1 MTVPWVF
8 LGPKRLRLDS
18 QTLGHPT
25 PEIDLVPPAQHEPL
39 PRIDTAVAEALAR
52 PLASPPLGELA
63 RGARRVVIAIPDAS
77 RSCPTALFLPS
88 LLDELRG
95 AGVATNGVQ
104 VMVACGLHAATTA
117 QQKAALVGRRTSAE
131 VKVVDAQGLAQPN
144 AFLGQTRQSVPAFMN
159 LTLAAADLVIAV
171 GTVEPHLYAGFS
183 GGAKT
188 VGIGCAG
195 AQTIAWTHSPVFLE
209 RPGVELGCLVGN
221 PFQEAVRAIAAKTKL
236 RFALDAVVDEDGRVV
251 ALAAG
256 EPVVVQER
264 LAGGRRDAWF
274 RTVAQR
280 YDVILAGIPAP
291 KSESFYQASRA
302 ATYLALTDSP
312 ALDDDGLILLAADLP
327 TGAGDGPG
335 ERNFAEL
342 MEKAEGPDRLI
353 ARALSGEPLGPGG
366 QRAYMMAKAMRRYR
380 VGVVGAREPAAIGA
394 MGVATYDSVARAL
407 ADETR
412 RRGRAARVLAVADAI
427 TTIVR
432 SDAPV

>member
-1 MTVPWVF
+1 MTVTWVF
-8 LGPKRLRLDS
+8 LGSKRLRLDS

-25 PEIDLVPPAQHEPL
+25 PEIDLVPPAQHKPL
-39 PRIDTAVAEALAR
+39 PRIDTAIAGALAR

-63 RGARRVVIAIPDAS
+63 RDVHRVVIAIPDAS
-77 RSCPTALFLPS
+77 RPCPTAVFLPP
-88 LLDELRG
+88 LLDELRA
-95 AGVATNGVQ
+95 AGVATDGVQ
-104 VMVACGLHAATTA
+104 VMVACGLHAPTTA

-144 AFLGQTRQSVPAFMN
+144 AFLGQTRQSVPVFMN
-159 LTLAAADLVIAV
+159 LTLTAADLVIAV

-195 AQTIAWTHSPVFLE
+195 AQTIAWTHSPLFLE
-209 RPGVELGCLVGN
+209 RSGVELGRLAGN
-221 PFQEAVRAIAAKTKL
+221 PFQDAVRAVAAKTKL

-291 KSESFYQASRA
+291 R
-302 ATYLALTDSP
+302 
-312 ALDDDGLILLAADLP
+312 
-327 TGAGDGPG
+327 
-335 ERNFAEL
+335 
-342 MEKAEGPDRLI
+342 
-353 ARALSGEPLGPGG
+353 G
-366 QRAYMMAKAMRRYR
+366 QRPTSPSPTPQRSTTTASSFWRPTCPRA
-380 VGVVGAREPAAIGA
+380 PATVPAS
-394 MGVATYDSVARAL
+394 ATSP
-407 ADETR
+407 
-412 RRGRAARVLAVADAI
+412 
-427 TTIVR
+427 
-432 SDAPV
+432 S